1 VLLSEGYDPIRKFQ
15 FYIPVGGGVE
25 FRERLQDAAARELF
39 EELGLKD
46 QTLEFLNF
54 QIKIKVPG
62 TKNRFGA
69 TRFGMCLGVCISTV
83 GQADVGTRTSDPIGD
98 IATNR
103 GVSVCHGPAC
113 PAVPNGY
120 RKPDYG

>member
-1 VLLSEGYDPIRKFQ
+1 M
-15 FYIPVGGGVE
+15 
-25 FRERLQDAAARELF
+25 
-39 EELGLKD
+39 
-46 QTLEFLNF
+46 
-54 QIKIKVPG
+54 KIKVPG

-69 TRFGMCLGVCISTV
+69 TRFGRFLGVCISTV
-83 GQADVGTRTSDPIGD
+83 GQADGGTRTSDLIED

-103 GVSVCHGPAC
+103 EVSGCHGPAC

>member
-1 VLLSEGYDPIRKFQ
+1 MFTLQLPVVSDNTEFHSVLPTRL
-15 FYIPVGGGVE
+15 VE
-25 FRERLQDAAARELF
+25 
-39 EELGLKD
+39 LKY
-46 QTLEFLNF
+46 FL
-54 QIKIKVPG
+54 IKIKVPG

-69 TRFGMCLGVCISTV
+69 TRFGRFLGVCISTV

-103 GVSVCHGPAC
+103 GVFVCHGPAC